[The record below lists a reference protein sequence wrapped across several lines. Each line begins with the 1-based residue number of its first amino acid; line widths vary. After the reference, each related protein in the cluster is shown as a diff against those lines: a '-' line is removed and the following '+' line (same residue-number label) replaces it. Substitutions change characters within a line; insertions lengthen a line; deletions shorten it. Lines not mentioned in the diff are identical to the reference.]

1 MPDVFY
7 ILALLSLAALSAVL
21 FHLYRSQHSGLV
33 TALHLISNLRQGE
46 HSRRINTLAGGAA
59 GELAGAANDLAT
71 ELEQRAARA
80 QQDKDHLV
88 SLLALLDHTN
98 EIAIATDNM
107 DCVRLVNPAA
117 ARVLDRPVEQLL
129 GRHVDH
135 VLVHPELMALYRQA
149 FSASRPVASQIA
161 LATAGRTLYCQA
173 TAATI
178 YNGPHYRGTLVLMR
192 DITEVARTL
201 QIKTDFV
208 ANASHELRTPLASI
222 RAAVETIKESGP
234 EDEETTRRCI
244 EIINNHALR
253 LQMMVQDL
261 LDLSRTEDPRAVV
274 RKDRLDLQSVCDMVS
289 GMYSTKAG
297 DKHIQLRIDLA
308 PDARAMRG
316 DERLLILTLKNL
328 VDNAL
333 KFTTNGTVTIRSYIR
348 TAQSPATNGQN
359 ETPSNLTAHEP
370 RPTAHDP
377 QPTDHEP
384 RTTAHDSPSVI
395 VEVADT
401 GCGIP
406 LEDQQRVFERFYTVN
421 RSRGGADRGT
431 GLGLAIVK
439 HAVAAMGGT
448 VELHSE
454 LNKGTQIRCIF
465 PPQQTAVEEEI
476 PA

>member
-1 MPDVFY
+1 
-7 ILALLSLAALSAVL
+7 
-21 FHLYRSQHSGLV
+21 
-33 TALHLISNLRQGE
+33 
-46 HSRRINTLAGGAA
+46 
-59 GELAGAANDLAT
+59 
-71 ELEQRAARA
+71 
-80 QQDKDHLV
+80 
-88 SLLALLDHTN
+88 
-98 EIAIATDNM
+98 
-107 DCVRLVNPAA
+107 
-117 ARVLDRPVEQLL
+117 
-129 GRHVDH
+129 
-135 VLVHPELMALYRQA
+135 
-149 FSASRPVASQIA
+149 
-161 LATAGRTLYCQA
+161 
-173 TAATI
+173 
-178 YNGPHYRGTLVLMR
+178 
-192 DITEVARTL
+192 
-201 QIKTDFV
+201 
-208 ANASHELRTPLASI
+208 
-222 RAAVETIKESGP
+222 
-234 EDEETTRRCI
+234 
-244 EIINNHALR
+244 
-253 LQMMVQDL
+253 MMVQDL

-289 GMYSTKAG
+289 GMYSTQAG

-333 KFTTNGTVTIRSYIR
+333 KFTTNGTVTIRSYVR
-348 TAQSPATNGQN
+348 SGQWPVASNQNGTPAN
-359 ETPSNLTAHEP
+359 
-370 RPTAHDP
+370 PTTHDP

-384 RTTAHDSPSVI
+384 RTTAHDAPSVI

-406 LEDQQRVFERFYTVN
+406 LEDQQRVFERVYTVN